1 MSDPKTYDVAILGS
15 GIGGSMLAAI
25 LARHGFDV
33 LLLEKEAH
41 PRFAVGEAMLPQS
54 SMLMWMLG
62 QRFDVPEILNLSR
75 TDSITKHVTS
85 SCGVKR
91 IIGFLY
97 HRDGCRQDPG
107 ESHLLVPPVT
117 PITSESH
124 LFRQDVDLYM
134 LKAAIGYGATYR
146 DHAEPVDVAINGRGV
161 TLTMDTGDEHHARY
175 LVDGSGYRS
184 VLAQRFGLRE
194 EPSQLRT
201 RSRTLFNHFEGIKSY
216 DDLLEDWEDPK
227 LSSRWN
233 EGTVHHVFDGGWFW
247 VIPFNNHKDGQNPL
261 CSVGLTL
268 DLRKHPRRPGVSAE
282 DEFQEIVQRFPSVA
296 AHFQGARPVRPWVS
310 TDRLQYSSTACC
322 GERWFL
328 GPHAYGFV
336 DALYSRGLISTLDV
350 LRTFTPRLMKALE
363 DDDFSPE
370 RFAFPARQQAALLRS
385 NDQMVHCSYQAFG
398 SYPLWNAWIRLWL
411 LSTMFNDFRH
421 FRVIVKSLEAGDT
434 DMFDLL
440 DQMPLHGEGQPGDN
454 PVQDLIDAAD
464 GMLAQVEAGAMTAE
478 AASETIFQML
488 SSAPLPPVHA
498 WGDPDQHHLDFLPE
512 KLVGLIR
519 WGRTVAPPP
528 FNSMFD
534 FSPENYLQGEIA
546 AAQAP
551 AA

>member
-15 GIGGSMLAAI
+15 GIGGTMLAAI
-25 LARHGFDV
+25 LARHGYEV

-54 SMLMWMLG
+54 SMLTWMLG
-62 QRFDVPEILNLSR
+62 QRFDVPEILNLAR
-75 TDSITKHVTS
+75 TESITKHVTS

-91 IIGFLY
+91 IIGFMY
-97 HRDGCRQDPG
+97 HRDGQRQDPG

-124 LFRQDVDLYM
+124 LFRQDTDLYM
-134 LKAAIGYGATYR
+134 LNAAIRYGVTYR
-146 DHAEPVDVAINGRGV
+146 DHVDVQGVEFDARGV
-161 TLTMDTGDEHHARY
+161 TLKAGSEGGSESFRARY
-175 LVDGSGYRS
+175 LVDGSGYKS
-184 VLAQRFGLRE
+184 VLAHHFGLRE
-194 EPSQLRT
+194 EPSPLRT
-201 RSRTLFNHFEGIKSY
+201 QSRSIFNHFEGVKVY

-227 LSSRWN
+227 LSARWN

-247 VIPFNNHKDGQNPL
+247 VIPFNNHKDGKNPL
-261 CSVGLTL
+261 CSVGLSL
-268 DLRKHPRRPGVSAE
+268 DIRKHPKRPGVSPE
-282 DEFQEIVQRFPSVA
+282 DEFWEVVRRFPSVA
-296 AHFQGARPVRPWVS
+296 AHFEGARSVRPWVS

-328 GPHAYGFV
+328 GPHAFGFV

-350 LRTFTPRLMKALE
+350 LRTFTPCLMKALD

-370 RFAFPARQQAALLRS
+370 RFAFPERQQAALLRS

-411 LSTMFNDFRH
+411 LTTMFNDFRH
-421 FRVIVKSLEAGDT
+421 FRVIVKSLESGDT
-434 DMFDLL
+434 GMFDLL
-440 DQMPLHGEGQPGDN
+440 DQMPLHGEGRPGDN

-464 GMLAQVEAGAMTAE
+464 GMLSQVAAGTLKAE
-478 AASETIFQML
+478 AAAEQIFAML
-488 SSAPLPPVHA
+488 SSAPLPPVHP
-498 WGDPDQHHLDFLPE
+498 WGDPDKHHLDFLPE
-512 KLVGLIR
+512 KLVGLIG

-534 FSPENYLQGEIA
+534 FSPENYLQGEV
-546 AAQAP
+546 AP